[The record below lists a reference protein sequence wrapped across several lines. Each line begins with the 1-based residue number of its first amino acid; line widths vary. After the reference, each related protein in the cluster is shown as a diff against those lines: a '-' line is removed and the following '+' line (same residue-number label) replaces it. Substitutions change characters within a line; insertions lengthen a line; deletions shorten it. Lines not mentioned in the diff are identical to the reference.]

1 MHAIPAHASV
11 PDRLVRPARI
21 ACALVIAAMCALG
34 SGCSD
39 EPPELDQTRIAVGGV
54 PVTVSVAD
62 TEEARSWG
70 LQGLDGLAE
79 GTGMLFVYDDA
90 ADRTFA
96 MKDVSFPI
104 DVLFIG
110 EDGCVSG
117 IVPLDPGSETLA
129 FSPGP
134 SRYVVELPRGWA
146 EARGIRQGSRFELA
160 P

>member
-1 MHAIPAHASV
+1 MHAILTRVSV
-11 PDRLVRPARI
+11 RHRLARSARI
-21 ACALVIAAMCALG
+21 ICALFVVAACALGAGCA
-34 SGCSD
+34 D
-39 EPPELDQTRIAVGGV
+39 DPPELERTRIAVGGV
-54 PVTVSVAD
+54 PISVRVAD
-62 TEEARSWG
+62 TEQARSWG

-110 EDGCVSG
+110 EDGRVSG

-146 EARGIRQGSRFELA
+146 EARGIRQGSRFELE

>member
-1 MHAIPAHASV
+1 
-11 PDRLVRPARI
+11 
-21 ACALVIAAMCALG
+21 MCALG